1 LQRKAI
7 KSSMGGEVPRD
18 RTAMSIHGLHSL
30 NFNFHGT
37 YIYISA
43 KKELTCGVEY
53 YRCPFYSW
61 DRLKLSCFVKE
72 NKRMVRIC
80 EFDKYVIYRLLN

>member
-1 LQRKAI
+1 
-7 KSSMGGEVPRD
+7 MGGEVPQD

-37 YIYISA
+37 YIYLP
-43 KKELTCGVEY
+43 KKKKTCGVEY
-53 YRCPFYSW
+53 YRYPFYSQ

-80 EFDKYVIYRLLN
+80 EFDKHVIYCLLN

>member
-53 YRCPFYSW
+53 Y
-61 DRLKLSCFVKE
+61 
-72 NKRMVRIC
+72 I
-80 EFDKYVIYRLLN
+80 